1 MKVDFTDNGE
11 RAKLLKNVKRVV
23 VKVGSRLLMDVA
35 GVSAQQR
42 VEELV
47 REIAAL
53 RQRGLEVILVTSGAV
68 ATGMELL
75 GTKMRPKSVASK
87 QAHAAVGQCEL
98 MGLYEAA
105 SSKLGFHCAQL
116 LLTAAD
122 LQDQERH
129 LYVSECL
136 ASLLSLKALPVIN
149 ENDSVCVDE
158 IKVGDNDTLSAMVS
172 SLVRADLTILL
183 TTIDGMRER
192 DMETGELGRRL
203 SVVRELDSELLA
215 MAQGT
220 DGNRFSVGGMITKLR
235 AAAMVTRSGEGLLIA
250 DGEDF
255 GVLSQIFGGEDVG
268 SLFLPA
274 RKMRMHAHQR

>member
-23 VKVGSRLLMDVA
+23 VKVGSRLLMDVD
-35 GVSAQQR
+35 GVSARQR
-42 VEELV
+42 VTELV
-47 REIAAL
+47 KEIAVL
-53 RQRGLEVILVTSGAV
+53 RERGLEVILVTSGAV

-75 GTKMRPKSVASK
+75 KTKVRPKSMASK

-105 SSKLGFHCAQL
+105 SSSLGFHCAQL

-122 LQDQERH
+122 LHDQERH
-129 LYVSECL
+129 LCVSECL
-136 ASLLSLKALPVIN
+136 ASLLSVGALPVIN

-192 DMETGELGRRL
+192 DMTTGALGRRL

-220 DGNRFSVGGMITKLR
+220 DGNRFSVGGMIT
-235 AAAMVTRSGEGLLIA
+235 
-250 DGEDF
+250 
-255 GVLSQIFGGEDVG
+255 
-268 SLFLPA
+268 
-274 RKMRMHAHQR
+274 